1 MKIGYFLHEQ
11 SPFLGAVF
19 GERVIDLT
27 GVPWGGSHP
36 FLQRLTDLFR
46 TEHFST
52 QLFQSIYEEGKDR
65 QELWHDVGSLT
76 FLPLFRPGKIVCL
89 GLNYAEHAREG
100 GREAPEEP
108 IYFEKAV
115 TAMIAHGQPVAYPDG
130 LGRVD
135 PEPELAVII
144 GKRAQKVS
152 ETAAREYMA
161 GYTILNDVTARD
173 MQAKDIQNRQ
183 PWYRSKSID
192 TFCPV
197 GPWVVTADEIDPLAP
212 LHIQLRVNGELRQEG
227 TTADLIFK
235 IPTLIAIISSLI
247 TLDAG
252 DIISTGTPSGIAPV
266 YPGDVMEIEIER
278 IGVLRNP
285 VQRAP
290 SSGR

>member
-1 MKIGYFLHEQ
+1 VKIGYFLHEQ
-11 SPFLGAVF
+11 CQFLGAVF

-46 TEHFST
+46 TENFST
-52 QLFQSIYEEGKDR
+52 HLFQSLYAEGKDR
-65 QELWHDVGSLT
+65 EDLWHDIGCLT
-76 FLPLFRPGKIVCL
+76 YLPLFIPGKIICL
-89 GLNYAEHAREG
+89 GLNYEKHAREG

-115 TAMIAHGQPVAYPDG
+115 TAMIAHGQTVLYPDG

-152 ETAAREYMA
+152 EAAAREYIA

-173 MQAKDIQNRQ
+173 IQAKDIRNRQ

-197 GPWVVTADEIDPLAP
+197 GPWIVTADEIDPLAP
-212 LHIQLRVNGELRQEG
+212 LHIQLRVNGEARQDG

-235 IPTLIAIISSLI
+235 IPTLIATISSLI
-247 TLDAG
+247 TLEAG

-266 YPGDVMEIEIER
+266 YPGDIMEIEIER

-285 VQRAP
+285 IGAA
-290 SSGR
+290 SGR